1 MGGRNGEFEEPTK
14 AVLRPRNEGEDIKIK
29 ETVLKRRDRN
39 LKAKAQNAEKI
50 RAEKR
55 KKVQKRTE
63 GKLITPASLI
73 KQSVVKR
80 RDQVRLKRV
89 HKTKSVKVADC
100 NGKVIVA
107 IRNRRKNPTKVVKAA
122 LERLGLGEKN
132 ALRFVPYDEVLI
144 RELKLVQPFVYWGY
158 PTFKTVNDLLHK
170 KALFQT
176 KNGEKVLL
184 TNNALVEEHLGDCGV
199 LCVED
204 MVNTIYKNEGTF
216 SAVTNRLSA
225 IRLGDYTKRFAEGFQ
240 PEFKKHHFGFL
251 DRKVN
256 DIIEEVL

>member
-1 MGGRNGEFEEPTK
+1 M
-14 AVLRPRNEGEDIKIK
+14 
-29 ETVLKRRDRN
+29 
-39 LKAKAQNAEKI
+39 
-50 RAEKR
+50 
-55 KKVQKRTE
+55 
-63 GKLITPASLI
+63 
-73 KQSVVKR
+73 
-80 RDQVRLKRV
+80 
-89 HKTKSVKVADC
+89 
-100 NGKVIVA
+100 
-107 IRNRRKNPTKVVKAA
+107 
-122 LERLGLGEKN
+122 
-132 ALRFVPYDEVLI
+132 
-144 RELKLVQPFVYWGY
+144 
-158 PTFKTVNDLLHK
+158 
-170 KALFQT
+170 
-176 KNGEKVLL
+176 L